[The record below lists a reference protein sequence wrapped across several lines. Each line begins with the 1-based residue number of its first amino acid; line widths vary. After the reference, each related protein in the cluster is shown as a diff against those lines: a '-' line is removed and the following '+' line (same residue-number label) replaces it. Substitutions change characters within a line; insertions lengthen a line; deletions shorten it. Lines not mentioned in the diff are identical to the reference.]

1 MSPAIVDFLQEAIG
15 KQITPQHQTIGDSF
29 LLFFRRS
36 ALLCAFVT
44 ACFFLIACVWLL
56 AGFASSV
63 PLWILVIL
71 ASVVTC
77 AVTVVLTL
85 NIISRRTYRY
95 ERERVQLMLLELR
108 IQKARLDA
116 AYISYRYKIPPEA
129 TYPEQTSEIV
139 LQKELETLARRVEEL
154 LRLFEETKRLKS

>member
-1 MSPAIVDFLQEAIG
+1 
-15 KQITPQHQTIGDSF
+15 
-29 LLFFRRS
+29 
-36 ALLCAFVT
+36 
-44 ACFFLIACVWLL
+44 
-56 AGFASSV
+56 
-63 PLWILVIL
+63 
-71 ASVVTC
+71 
-77 AVTVVLTL
+77 
-85 NIISRRTYRY
+85 
-95 ERERVQLMLLELR
+95 MLLELR